1 MNLEKTA
8 INDRIAALMKD
19 NKSIDD
25 KLKYTSPE
33 SLKKALKAKKA
44 KNNNELRQERTK
56 RYNLE
61 QLRQARTKRYNLE
74 QEEDAEFIRECC
86 QYLQKLGIVKSQRQ
100 FSQQFLNKSQDYLGM
115 LICERRQPPINIL
128 HRLIQNLIQIQPI
141 YEEKYTISNYLDTL
155 INKGNQIITQRLLK
169 YL

>member
-8 INDRIAALMKD
+8 INDRIATLMKD
-19 NKSIDD
+19 NEAINS

-33 SLKKALKAKKA
+33 SLKKALKDKKA
-44 KNNNELRQERTK
+44 KNNDELRKERTK
-56 RYNLE
+56 RYNI
-61 QLRQARTKRYNLE
+61 E
-74 QEEDAEFIRECC
+74 QEEDAEFIKECC

-100 FSQQFLNKSQDYLGM
+100 FSQQFLSKSQDYLGM

-128 HRLIQNLIQIQPI
+128 HRLVQNLIQIQPL
-141 YEEKYTISNYLDTL
+141 YEDKYTISNYLDIL
-155 INKGNQIITQRLLK
+155 INRGNQIITRKLLT

>member
-19 NKSIDD
+19 NKAIND

-33 SLKKALKAKKA
+33 SFKKALKDKKA
-44 KNNNELRQERTK
+44 KNNDELRQERTK
-56 RYNLE
+56 RYNI
-61 QLRQARTKRYNLE
+61 E
-74 QEEDAEFIRECC
+74 QEEDAEFIKECC

-100 FSQQFLNKSQDYLGM
+100 FSQQFLNKSQDYLGVI
-115 LICERRQPPINIL
+115 ICEKRQPPINLL
-128 HRLIQNLIQIQPI
+128 HRLVQNLIQIQPI
-141 YEEKYTISNYLDTL
+141 YEEKYTISNYLDML
-155 INKGNQIITQRLLK
+155 INKGNQIITKKLLK

>member
-8 INDRIAALMKD
+8 INDRIEALMKD
-19 NKSIDD
+19 NKAINN

-33 SLKKALKAKKA
+33 SEKKALKNKKA
-44 KNNNELRQERTK
+44 KNSDELRQERTK

-61 QLRQARTKRYNLE
+61 QE
-74 QEEDAEFIRECC
+74 DDAEFIKECC

-100 FSQQFLNKSQDYLGM
+100 FSQQFLEKSQDYLGVI
-115 LICERRQPPINIL
+115 ICEKRQPPINIL
-128 HRLIQNLIQIQPI
+128 HRLVQNLIQIQPI
-141 YEEKYTISNYLDTL
+141 YEEKYTISNYLDIL
-155 INKGNQIITQRLLK
+155 INKGNQLITQKLLK

>member
-19 NKSIDD
+19 NKAINDR
-25 KLKYTSPE
+25 LKHTSPE
-33 SLKKALKAKKA
+33 SFKKALKDKKA
-44 KNNNELRQERTK
+44 KNNDELRKERTK

-61 QLRQARTKRYNLE
+61 QE
-74 QEEDAEFIRECC
+74 DDAEFIKECC

-115 LICERRQPPINIL
+115 LICERRQPPINLL
-128 HRLIQNLIQIQPI
+128 HRLVQNLIQIQPI
-141 YEEKYTISNYLDTL
+141 YEDKYTISNYLDIL
-155 INKGNQIITQRLLK
+155 INRGNQIITKKLLK

>member
-1 MNLEKTA
+1 MNLEKNA
-8 INDRIAALMKD
+8 INDRIKAIMKD
-19 NKSIDD
+19 NKSIND

-33 SLKKALKAKKA
+33 SLKKALKDKKA
-44 KNNNELRQERTK
+44 KNNDE
-56 RYNLE
+56 
-61 QLRQARTKRYNLE
+61 LRQARTKRYNIE
-74 QEEDAEFIRECC
+74 QEEDAEFIKECC

-128 HRLIQNLIQIQPI
+128 HRLVQNLIQIQPI
-141 YEEKYTISNYLDTL
+141 YEDKYTISNYLDIL
-155 INKGNQIITQRLLK
+155 INRGNQIITKKLLK

>member
-1 MNLEKTA
+1 MNLEKNAT
-8 INDRIAALMKD
+8 NDRIAALMKD
-19 NKSIDD
+19 NKSIND

-33 SLKKALKAKKA
+33 SEKKALTDKKS
-44 KNNNELRQERTK
+44 KNNNELRKE
-56 RYNLE
+56 
-61 QLRQARTKRYNLE
+61 RTKRYNLE

-128 HRLIQNLIQIQPI
+128 HRLVQNLIQIQPI
-141 YEEKYTISNYLDTL
+141 YEEKYTISNYLDVL
-155 INKGNQIITQRLLK
+155 INRGNQIITQKLLK

>member
-1 MNLEKTA
+1 MNLEKNA
-8 INDRIAALMKD
+8 INDRIAAIMKD
-19 NKSIDD
+19 NESINS
-25 KLKYTSPE
+25 KLKYTSPANE
-33 SLKKALKAKKA
+33 KKELQDKKA
-44 KNNNELRQERTK
+44 KNNDELRKERTK
-56 RYNLE
+56 RYD
-61 QLRQARTKRYNLE
+61 LE

-141 YEEKYTISNYLDTL
+141 YEDKYTISNYLDIL
-155 INKGNQIITQRLLK
+155 INKGNQIITQKLLK

>member
-1 MNLEKTA
+1 MNLEKNA
-8 INDRIAALMKD
+8 INDRIKAIMKD
-19 NKSIDD
+19 NKSIND

-33 SLKKALKAKKA
+33 SFKKALTDKKA
-44 KNNNELRQERTK
+44 KNNDELRKE
-56 RYNLE
+56 
-61 QLRQARTKRYNLE
+61 RTKRYNLE
-74 QEEDAEFIRECC
+74 QEEDAEFIKECC

-128 HRLIQNLIQIQPI
+128 HRLVQNLIQIQPL
-141 YEEKYTISNYLDTL
+141 YEDKYTISNYLDML
-155 INKGNQIITQRLLK
+155 INKGNQIITQKLLK

>member
-19 NKSIDD
+19 NKAINDR
-25 KLKYTSPE
+25 LKHTSPE
-33 SLKKALKAKKA
+33 SFKKALKDKKA
-44 KNNNELRQERTK
+44 KNNDELRKE
-56 RYNLE
+56 
-61 QLRQARTKRYNLE
+61 RTKRYNLE
-74 QEEDAEFIRECC
+74 QEEDAEFIKECC

-128 HRLIQNLIQIQPI
+128 HRLVQNLIQIQPI
-141 YEEKYTISNYLDTL
+141 YEEKYTISNYLDML
-155 INKGNQIITQRLLK
+155 INRGNQIITKKLLK

>member
-19 NKSIDD
+19 NKAINDR
-25 KLKYTSPE
+25 LKHTSPE
-33 SLKKALKAKKA
+33 SFKKALKDKKA
-44 KNNNELRQERTK
+44 KNNDELRKE
-56 RYNLE
+56 
-61 QLRQARTKRYNLE
+61 RTKRYNLE
-74 QEEDAEFIRECC
+74 QEEDAEFIKECC

-128 HRLIQNLIQIQPI
+128 HRLVQNLIQIQPL
-141 YEEKYTISNYLDTL
+141 YEEKYTISNYLDML
-155 INKGNQIITQRLLK
+155 INRGNQLITKKLLK

>member
-19 NKSIDD
+19 NKAINDR
-25 KLKYTSPE
+25 LKHTSPK
-33 SLKKALKAKKA
+33 SFKKALKDKKA
-44 KNNNELRQERTK
+44 KNNDELRKE
-56 RYNLE
+56 
-61 QLRQARTKRYNLE
+61 RTKRYNLE

-100 FSQQFLNKSQDYLGM
+100 FSQQFLEKSQDYLGVI
-115 LICERRQPPINIL
+115 ICERRQPPINLL
-128 HRLIQNLIQIQPI
+128 HRLVQNLIQIQPI
-141 YEEKYTISNYLDTL
+141 YEDKYTISNYLDIL
-155 INKGNQIITQRLLK
+155 INRGNQIITKKLLK

>member
-19 NKSIDD
+19 NKAIND

-33 SLKKALKAKKA
+33 SEKKALTDKKA
-44 KNNNELRQERTK
+44 KNNNELRKERTK

-61 QLRQARTKRYNLE
+61 QE
-74 QEEDAEFIRECC
+74 DDAEFIKECC

-100 FSQQFLNKSQDYLGM
+100 FSQQFLEKSQDYLGVI
-115 LICERRQPPINIL
+115 ICERRQPPINLL
-128 HRLIQNLIQIQPI
+128 HRLVQNLIQIQPL
-141 YEEKYTISNYLDTL
+141 YEDKYTISNYLDML
-155 INKGNQIITQRLLK
+155 INRGNQIITKKLLK

>member
-1 MNLEKTA
+1 MNLEKNA
-8 INDRIAALMKD
+8 INDRIEAIMKD
-19 NKSIDD
+19 NKVIND

-33 SLKKALKAKKA
+33 SLKKALKDKKA
-44 KNNNELRQERTK
+44 KNIDELRKE
-56 RYNLE
+56 
-61 QLRQARTKRYNLE
+61 RTKRYNLE

-100 FSQQFLNKSQDYLGM
+100 FSQQFLEKSQDYLGM

-141 YEEKYTISNYLDTL
+141 YEEKYTISNYLDML
-155 INKGNQIITQRLLK
+155 INRGNQIITKKLLK

>member
-19 NKSIDD
+19 NKAINN

-33 SLKKALKAKKA
+33 SEKKALTDKKS
-44 KNNNELRQERTK
+44 KNNNELRKERTK

-61 QLRQARTKRYNLE
+61 Q
-74 QEEDAEFIRECC
+74 EDAEFIKECC

-100 FSQQFLNKSQDYLGM
+100 FSQQFLEKSQDYLGVI
-115 LICERRQPPINIL
+115 ICEKRQPPINIL

-141 YEEKYTISNYLDTL
+141 YEDKYTISNYLDTL

>member
-1 MNLEKTA
+1 MNLEKNA
-8 INDRIAALMKD
+8 INDRIEAIIKD
-19 NKSIDD
+19 NKSIND

-33 SLKKALKAKKA
+33 SEKKALKDKKA
-44 KNNNELRQERTK
+44 KNNDE
-56 RYNLE
+56 
-61 QLRQARTKRYNLE
+61 LRQARTKRYNLE

-100 FSQQFLNKSQDYLGM
+100 FSQQFLSKSQDYLGM

-128 HRLIQNLIQIQPI
+128 HRLVQNLIQIQPL
-141 YEEKYTISNYLDTL
+141 YEEKYTISNYLDVL
-155 INKGNQIITQRLLK
+155 INRGNQLITKKLLK

>member
-19 NKSIDD
+19 NKAITD

-33 SLKKALKAKKA
+33 SLKKALKDKKA
-44 KNNNELRQERTK
+44 KNNDELRQE
-56 RYNLE
+56 
-61 QLRQARTKRYNLE
+61 RTKRYNLE

-100 FSQQFLNKSQDYLGM
+100 FSQQFLNKSQDYLGVI
-115 LICERRQPPINIL
+115 ICEKRQPPINIL
-128 HRLIQNLIQIQPI
+128 HSLVQNLIQIQPL
-141 YEEKYTISNYLDTL
+141 YEEKYTISNYLDVL
-155 INKGNQIITQRLLK
+155 INKGNQLITKKLLK

>member
-19 NKSIDD
+19 NKAITD
-25 KLKYTSPE
+25 KLKYTTPE
-33 SLKKALKAKKA
+33 SLKKALKDNKA
-44 KNNNELRQERTK
+44 KNNDELRQERTK

-61 QLRQARTKRYNLE
+61 Q
-74 QEEDAEFIRECC
+74 EDAEFIRECC
-86 QYLQKLGIVKSQRQ
+86 QYLQKLGIIKSQRQ

-128 HRLIQNLIQIQPI
+128 HRLVQNLIQIQPI
-141 YEEKYTISNYLDTL
+141 YEDKYTISNYLDIL
-155 INKGNQIITQRLLK
+155 INRGNQIITKKLLK

>member
-1 MNLEKTA
+1 MNLEKNA

-19 NKSIDD
+19 NKAIND
-25 KLKYTSPE
+25 KLKYTSPK
-33 SLKKALKAKKA
+33 SFKKALKDKKT
-44 KNNNELRQERTK
+44 KNNDELRK
-56 RYNLE
+56 
-61 QLRQARTKRYNLE
+61 ARTKRYNLE
-74 QEEDAEFIRECC
+74 QEEDAEFIKECC

-128 HRLIQNLIQIQPI
+128 HRLVQNLIQIQPI
-141 YEEKYTISNYLDTL
+141 YEDKYTISNYLDML
-155 INKGNQIITQRLLK
+155 INRGNQIITKKLLK

>member
-1 MNLEKTA
+1 MNLEKNAT
-8 INDRIAALMKD
+8 NDRIAALMKD
-19 NKSIDD
+19 NKSIND

-33 SLKKALKAKKA
+33 SEKKALTDKKS
-44 KNNNELRQERTK
+44 KNNNELRKE
-56 RYNLE
+56 
-61 QLRQARTKRYNLE
+61 RTKRYNLE

-100 FSQQFLNKSQDYLGM
+100 FSQQFLEKSQDYLGM

-128 HRLIQNLIQIQPI
+128 HRLVQNLIQIQPL
-141 YEEKYTISNYLDTL
+141 YEEKYTISNYLDVL
-155 INKGNQIITQRLLK
+155 INKGNQLITQKLLK

>member
-1 MNLEKTA
+1 MNLEKNA
-8 INDRIAALMKD
+8 INDRIKAIMKD
-19 NKSIDD
+19 NKSIND

-33 SLKKALKAKKA
+33 SLKKALKDKKA
-44 KNNNELRQERTK
+44 KNNDE
-56 RYNLE
+56 
-61 QLRQARTKRYNLE
+61 LRQARTKRYNIE
-74 QEEDAEFIRECC
+74 QEEDAEFIKECC

-141 YEEKYTISNYLDTL
+141 YEEKYTISNYLDIL
-155 INKGNQIITQRLLK
+155 INRGNQIITRKLLK

>member
-1 MNLEKTA
+1 MNLEKNA
-8 INDRIAALMKD
+8 INDRIKAIMKD
-19 NKSIDD
+19 NKSIND

-33 SLKKALKAKKA
+33 SEKKALTDKKA
-44 KNNNELRQERTK
+44 KNNDE
-56 RYNLE
+56 
-61 QLRQARTKRYNLE
+61 LRQARTKRYNIE

-100 FSQQFLNKSQDYLGM
+100 FSEQFLEKSQDYLGM

-128 HRLIQNLIQIQPI
+128 HRLVQNLIQIQPI
-141 YEEKYTISNYLDTL
+141 YEEKYTISNYLDIL
-155 INKGNQIITQRLLK
+155 INKGNQLITKKLLK

>member
-1 MNLEKTA
+1 MNLEKNA
-8 INDRIAALMKD
+8 INDRIEAIMKD
-19 NKSIDD
+19 NKSIND

-33 SLKKALKAKKA
+33 SLKKALTDKKS
-44 KNNNELRQERTK
+44 KNNDELRKE
-56 RYNLE
+56 
-61 QLRQARTKRYNLE
+61 RTKRYNLE

-128 HRLIQNLIQIQPI
+128 HRLIQNLIQIQPL
-141 YEEKYTISNYLDTL
+141 YEDKYTISNYLDML
-155 INKGNQIITQRLLK
+155 INRGNQIITKKLLK

>member
-19 NKSIDD
+19 NKAITD

-33 SLKKALKAKKA
+33 SLKKALKDKKA
-44 KNNNELRQERTK
+44 KNNDELRQE
-56 RYNLE
+56 
-61 QLRQARTKRYNLE
+61 RTKRYNLE

-100 FSQQFLNKSQDYLGM
+100 FSQQFLSKSQDYLGM

-128 HRLIQNLIQIQPI
+128 HRLIQNLIQIQPL
-141 YEEKYTISNYLDTL
+141 YEDKYTISNYLDML
-155 INKGNQIITQRLLK
+155 INRGNQIITKKLLK

>member
-1 MNLEKTA
+1 MNLEKNA
-8 INDRIAALMKD
+8 INNRIEAIMKD
-19 NKSIDD
+19 NKEITD

-33 SLKKALKAKKA
+33 SLKKALKDKKA
-44 KNNNELRQERTK
+44 KNNDELRQE
-56 RYNLE
+56 
-61 QLRQARTKRYNLE
+61 RTKRYNLE

-128 HRLIQNLIQIQPI
+128 HRLVQNLIQIQPI
-141 YEEKYTISNYLDTL
+141 YEEKYTISNYLDVL
-155 INKGNQIITQRLLK
+155 INRGNQLITKKLLK

>member
-8 INDRIAALMKD
+8 INDRIEALMKD
-19 NKSIDD
+19 NKAINN

-33 SLKKALKAKKA
+33 SEKKALKNKKA
-44 KNNNELRQERTK
+44 KNSDELRQERTK

-61 QLRQARTKRYNLE
+61 QE
-74 QEEDAEFIRECC
+74 DDAEFIKECC

-100 FSQQFLNKSQDYLGM
+100 FSQQFLSKSQDYLGVI
-115 LICERRQPPINIL
+115 ICEKRQPPINIL
-128 HRLIQNLIQIQPI
+128 HRLVQNLIQIQPI
-141 YEEKYTISNYLDTL
+141 YEDKYTISNYLDIL
-155 INKGNQIITQRLLK
+155 INKGNQLITKKLLK

>member
-1 MNLEKTA
+1 MNLEKNA
-8 INDRIAALMKD
+8 INDRIKAIMKD
-19 NKSIDD
+19 NKAIND

-33 SLKKALKAKKA
+33 SEKKALKDKKA
-44 KNNNELRQERTK
+44 KNNDE
-56 RYNLE
+56 
-61 QLRQARTKRYNLE
+61 LRQARTKRYNIE
-74 QEEDAEFIRECC
+74 QEEHAEFIRECC

-100 FSQQFLNKSQDYLGM
+100 FSQQFLEKSQDYLGM

-141 YEEKYTISNYLDTL
+141 YEDKYTISNYLDTL

>member
-19 NKSIDD
+19 NKAIND

-33 SLKKALKAKKA
+33 SFKKALTDKKA
-44 KNNNELRQERTK
+44 KNNDELRKE
-56 RYNLE
+56 
-61 QLRQARTKRYNLE
+61 RTKRYNLE
-74 QEEDAEFIRECC
+74 QEEDAEFIKECC
-86 QYLQKLGIVKSQRQ
+86 QCLQKLGIVKSQRQ
-100 FSQQFLNKSQDYLGM
+100 FSQQFLEKSQDYLGM

-128 HRLIQNLIQIQPI
+128 HRLVQNLIQIQPL
-141 YEEKYTISNYLDTL
+141 YEEKYTISNYLDML
-155 INKGNQIITQRLLK
+155 INKGNQIITRKLLK

>member
-8 INDRIAALMKD
+8 INDRIKAIMKD
-19 NKSIDD
+19 NKSIND

-33 SLKKALKAKKA
+33 SEKKALTDKKA
-44 KNNNELRQERTK
+44 KNNDE
-56 RYNLE
+56 
-61 QLRQARTKRYNLE
+61 LRQARTKRYNIE

-100 FSQQFLNKSQDYLGM
+100 FSEQFLEKSQDYLGM

-128 HRLIQNLIQIQPI
+128 HRLVQNLIQIQPI
-141 YEEKYTISNYLDTL
+141 YEEKYTISNYLDML
-155 INKGNQIITQRLLK
+155 INRGNQIITQKLLK